1 MEESSGQQTHPVVN
15 VDAFIGKT
23 VGRRRRPA
31 PLGGNAPGCLAME
44 RARALL
50 GGVPIPRGV
59 FRFHTHEEAHQWM
72 ITHLARA
79 AAKK

>member
-1 MEESSGQQTHPVVN
+1 
-15 VDAFIGKT
+15 
-23 VGRRRRPA
+23 
-31 PLGGNAPGCLAME
+31 ME

-72 ITHLARA
+72 ITHLARG